1 MVRRGSSVSNDAQDF
16 DLAMTLRTLGSN
28 FGLSRLFL
36 LFFFLRRGE
45 RRQEFQK
52 TKTKNKK
59 TKTVKGRKK
68 LAQA

>member
-16 DLAMTLRTLGSN
+16 DLAVTLRTLRGN

-36 LFFFLRRGE
+36 FFFLRKGE

-59 TKTVKGRKK
+59 KKKNKTSLDAK
-68 LAQA
+68 